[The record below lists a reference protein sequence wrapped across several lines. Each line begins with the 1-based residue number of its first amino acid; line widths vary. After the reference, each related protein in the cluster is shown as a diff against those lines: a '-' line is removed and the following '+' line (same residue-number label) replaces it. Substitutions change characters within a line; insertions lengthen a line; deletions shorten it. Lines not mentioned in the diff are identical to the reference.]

1 MAIAIDPFQVV
12 IHIYLCVFSCEKTR
26 GMMGIFHG
34 FAVRLVF
41 FLGVKSPKDDLTFR
55 EIRKSEW
62 HPKRPVDRNPGI
74 NITSLSEVWY
84 VEIESMEVT
93 TLVKISILAG
103 CVWDF

>member
-1 MAIAIDPFQVV
+1 M
-12 IHIYLCVFSCEKTR
+12 
-26 GMMGIFHG
+26 
-34 FAVRLVF
+34 F
-41 FLGVKSPKDDLTFR
+41 FLGGGKSPKDDLTFR